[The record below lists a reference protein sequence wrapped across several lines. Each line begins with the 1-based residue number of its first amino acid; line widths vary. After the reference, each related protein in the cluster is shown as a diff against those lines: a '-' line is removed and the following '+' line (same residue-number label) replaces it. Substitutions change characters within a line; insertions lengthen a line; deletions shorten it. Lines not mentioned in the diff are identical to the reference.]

1 MIWSTLFNPSLNL
14 VYSLSE
20 LQNGATY
27 RDCDCRL
34 VPAGKGLTIALV
46 VQALGEEVGIT
57 GLLPEYERK
66 RFTTMLD
73 ANGICHFLFSVPGD
87 IPVNTTLHERE
98 NGASTRFAA
107 APSVIPGRLQH
118 EFTEYTA
125 KHMTAGDYWCF
136 SGPLPRGFADDGFN
150 NLLDVCAERGGQSL
164 LDTNGIPLQKGVR
177 SRPAVVKPNLNE
189 LEGFFGEQIR
199 GVHHIALKGKRL
211 LDMGIAYIFISLGA
225 DGMIALHKNDCI
237 LCSAPTVEVK
247 ETSGCGDALV
257 AGILVARKRQFSFT
271 ETCRMA
277 VACGSA
283 RAACGGPGI
292 IRPDMVWQLMEDV
305 RITSV

>member
-1 MIWSTLFNPSLNL
+1 MIWSTLFNPSLDI
-14 VYSLSE
+14 VYTLPE
-20 LQNGATY
+20 LRRGSTC

-34 VPAGKGLTIALV
+34 VPAGKGLTVALV
-46 VQALGEEVGIT
+46 VQALGEEVCIA

-73 ANGICHFLFSVPGD
+73 ANGISHFLFSIPGD
-87 IPVNTTLHERE
+87 MPVTTTIKERE
-98 NGASTRFAA
+98 NDTGTRLAA
-107 APSVIPGRLQH
+107 VPSVVPGRLQH
-118 EFTEYTA
+118 EFSEYA
-125 KHMTAGDYWCF
+125 ARHMAAGDFWCF
-136 SGPLPRGFADDGFN
+136 SGPLPGGFSDDGFN
-150 NLLDVCAERGGQSL
+150 DLIGICAGRGGEAL
-164 LDTNGIPLQKGVR
+164 LDTSGISLQKGIR
-177 SRPAVVKPNLNE
+177 SRPAIVKPNLNE
-189 LEGFFGEQIR
+189 LEEFFGEQIR

-211 LDMGIAYIFISLGA
+211 LDMGIAYVFISLGA

-237 LCSAPTVEVK
+237 LCSAPAVEVK
-247 ETSGCGDALV
+247 ETAGCGDALV
-257 AGILVARKRQFSFT
+257 AGVLVARKRRFSFT

-292 IRPDMVWQLMEDV
+292 LRPDMVWQLMEDV